1 MSTKTIN
8 YQRIYEEEVTS
19 TTLDSL
25 EMPRGFF
32 ELSHQQ
38 RMLIE
43 QLVDIG
49 YQQALS
55 DALDPGILDDTADLS
70 IEMANQL
77 SSFSDMLRA
86 YVVQQQGDD

>member
-8 YQRIYEEEVTS
+8 YQRIYEEEVTY